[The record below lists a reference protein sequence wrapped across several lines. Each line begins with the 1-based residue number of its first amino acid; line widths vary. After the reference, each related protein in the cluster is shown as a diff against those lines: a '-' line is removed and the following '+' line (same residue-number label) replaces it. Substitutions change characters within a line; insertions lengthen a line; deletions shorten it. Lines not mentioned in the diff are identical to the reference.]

1 MIQAGRDLQALMESL
16 GLRAL
21 SFLDTTRRL
30 AAFTLITIGVIATR
44 AGTARRVIHPLIRT
58 QLVQA
63 GILLLP
69 IVAVVGMALGFAIV
83 GQTLSIL
90 TRVGQ
95 TSLIGSLFVTVIFR
109 ELAPLC
115 AALVVLARVGTPT
128 VVELGTSRALGEVE
142 ALEALGIDPVHYLV
156 VPRVVGITLAVASLT
171 VYIQLFAALSGWLFC
186 FVANLPVG
194 AGDYLG
200 RIAGA
205 LHWFDFPVLGGK
217 TLAFGASGSL
227 IACYQGLS
235 RPLRLEEVP
244 GAATRTVAHSVVAFL
259 LLDALF
265 LVITL
270 LLPG

>member
-1 MIQAGRDLQALMESL
+1 MPVSRRGLILFLALGFVWGLPYLLIKIAVEDLSVPMVVFGRL
-16 GLRAL
+16 
-21 SFLDTTRRL
+21 FF
-30 AAFTLITIGVIATR
+30 AAIV
-44 AGTARRVIHPLIRT
+44 
-58 QLVQA
+58 
-63 GILLLP
+63 LLP

-109 ELAPLC
+109 ELAPLG

-156 VPRVVGITLAVASLT
+156 VPRVVGITLAVVSLT
-171 VYIQLFAALSGWLFC
+171 VYLQLFAALSGWVFC
-186 FVANLPVG
+186 FAANLPVS

-205 LHWFDFPVLGGK
+205 LHWFDFPVLGLK
-217 TLAFGASGSL
+217 TLTFGACGSL

-259 LLDALF
+259 LLESLYQSVTADKRGIERRIL
-265 LVITL
+265 
-270 LLPG
+270 GDDDES

>member
-1 MIQAGRDLQALMESL
+1 MLQAGRDLQALMESL
-16 GLRAL
+16 GLRVL

-30 AAFTLITIGVIATR
+30 TAFTLITTGVILTR
-44 AGTARRVIHPLIRT
+44 AGTAHRIIHPLIRT

-69 IVAVVGMALGFAIV
+69 IIAVVGMALGFAIV

-109 ELAPLC
+109 ELAPLG

-156 VPRVVGITLAVASLT
+156 VPRVVGITLAVMSLT
-171 VYIQLFAALSGWLFC
+171 VYLQIFAALSGWLFC
-186 FVANLPVG
+186 FGANLPVT

-200 RIAGA
+200 RIVGA
-205 LHWFDFPVLGGK
+205 LHWFDFPVLGLK
-217 TLAFGASGSL
+217 TLAFGSCGAL
-227 IACYQGLS
+227 ISCYQGLC

-259 LLDALF
+259 VLDAVF